1 MTNAGANIR
10 FDIFRVNYGSDDE
23 VGGAVITGTLQ
34 YHDVQGRLKSEMP
47 QQLLLQQGLETP
59 RMFTATI
66 FPGTLD
72 VRERDE
78 VWVSEPHDHV
88 YYHQYF
94 RVVGVNYSDFT
105 PRDPRNYLI
114 LSLTRSV
121 RAHSN
126 TLNQ

>member
-1 MTNAGANIR
+1 MTNAGMNIR

-23 VGGAVITGTLQ
+23 VGGAVITGTCQ
-34 YHDVQGRLKSEMP
+34 HHDIPGRLQGEMP
-47 QQLLLQQGLETP
+47 NQLLLQQGLETP
-59 RMFTATI
+59 RTFTATI

-72 VRERDE
+72 IRERDE

-94 RVVGVNYSDFT
+94 RVIGVTYSNFT
-105 PRDPRNYLI
+105 SRDPRSYLL
-114 LSLTRSV
+114 LSLTRSE

>member
-1 MTNAGANIR
+1 MTNAGMNIR
-10 FDIFRVNYGSDDE
+10 FDIFRVNYGNDDE
-23 VGGAVITGTLQ
+23 VGGAVITGTCQ
-34 YHDVQGRLKSEMP
+34 YHDILGRLQGEMP
-47 QQLLLQQGLETP
+47 NQLLLQQGLETP
-59 RMFTATI
+59 RTFTATI

-72 VRERDE
+72 IRERDE

-94 RVVGVNYSDFT
+94 RVIGVTYSNFT
-105 PRDPRNYLI
+105 SRDPRSYLL
-114 LSLTRSV
+114 LSLTRSE